1 MKSKTFFK
9 SKSNQNLVN
18 FRKKNKLSLKYSNAV
33 LFEKREELLL
43 LKEKQSKNYQKRNAK
58 IFQIIK
64 SNYQTD
70 NSNKN
75 IFSQKHY
82 FNIKSVPYLSP
93 SNTTRNYYLKKSPSY
108 TVNNKKIPKLFLTEE
123 ALLQK
128 NIIKKSEI
136 KSPSQKNILKTD
148 LENIYN
154 NENATNNNLNF
165 LLTIQKD
172 LKEYRERNKE
182 NNDINIKI
190 RKLNKKEKSRRTMV
204 KKLNEFKFLNFMV
217 YLKKEREKNKKEE
230 KENEVEFIQE
240 KIHSI
245 NKAIKL
251 LGIQFMNRISDYLRY
266 LETKINS
273 EKTEN
278 INLLKEKMKIKREII
293 QLNSEIEK
301 IKEKREGIL
310 RWIYLQMKVKEK
322 KLTLPKYYK
331 KIFEA
336 TKAEILYMQTKFD
349 DNLQQINVKRERDD
363 KLRAQKLKKNFMK
376 KKTIK
381 EDHIFSS
388 PSKKTKNIFNYQSE
402 KSVFHI
408 NKKPLNLNYNSPPKK
423 EEHKEMN
430 KIKIFLGDDI
440 SKSKSGDKE
449 GELLTKEEFD
459 KIIFWKFRPIF
470 QSPEE
475 FMDSLNY
482 LDLKNIKLLEYYNQ
496 LQFKNYCLKQ
506 ELVQIRNSKEKFDF
520 NIDEQLAQKTAE
532 LEKIRNKHIMI
543 LKTHEKINETKKINK
558 NKKDNDSET
567 KSFDDSEMNTI
578 YNKLSNI
585 FDDCKIV
592 NNKELTELI
601 YYYIKSEKTKE
612 GEMIYLIE
620 YIECTLDFLI
630 GKISLYKMNDDL
642 NEKVHELEV
651 EIDKQH
657 KREKPNKQKLED
669 KQKHLN
675 LIKKVMKKSEQQY
688 IIPTR
693 HIDLVRYNVRELGK
707 PKKRKKINKD
717 DFPNLDDF
725 MQNPNIINDNYNN
738 NYEKYN
744 D

>member
-1 MKSKTFFK
+1 MR
-9 SKSNQNLVN
+9 Q
-18 FRKKNKLSLKYSNAV
+18 KYM
-33 LFEKREELLL
+33 
-43 LKEKQSKNYQKRNAK
+43 NYQKNKNEYLNDIRKMENDYENNIK
-58 IFQIIK
+58 NNKMIIK
-64 SNYQTD
+64 
-70 NSNKN
+70 
-75 IFSQKHY
+75 
-82 FNIKSVPYLSP
+82 
-93 SNTTRNYYLKKSPSY
+93 
-108 TVNNKKIPKLFLTEE
+108 
-123 ALLQK
+123 
-128 NIIKKSEI
+128 
-136 KSPSQKNILKTD
+136 
-148 LENIYN
+148 NIYN
-154 NENATNNNLNF
+154 N
-165 LLTIQKD
+165 D
-172 LKEYRERNKE
+172 LYINKE
-182 NNDINIKI
+182 K
-190 RKLNKKEKSRRTMV
+190 
-204 KKLNEFKFLNFMV
+204 
-217 YLKKEREKNKKEE
+217 EKNKKEE

-336 TKAEILYMQTKFD
+336 FKVEILYMQKKFD

-363 KLRAQKLKKNFMK
+363 KLRAQKLKKSFMK

-381 EDHIFSS
+381 EEHIFSS

-408 NKKPLNLNYNSPPKK
+408 NKKPLNLNYNSPSKK

-506 ELVQIRNSKEKFDF
+506 ELVQIRNSREKFDF

-567 KSFDDSEMNTI
+567 KSFDDTEMNII

-612 GEMIYLIE
+612 GEMIYLLE

-693 HIDLVRYNVRELGK
+693 HIDLVHYNVRELGK
-707 PKKRKKINKD
+707 PKKRIKINKD

-738 NYEKYN
+738 NDEKYN